1 MEQTQKRNTVKE
13 GSRHTWLYTAAALVL
28 LLLFGLFINRHL
40 DIRALYGDDL
50 YLWSF
55 YGCEDFWS
63 FTFPKVTKG
72 NFRPFYWALS
82 YLEFRL
88 IGPHVHWY
96 ARFNVLLNV
105 AISWVIYFF
114 SRRLSRLT
122 RVPHGWL
129 LGQAVG
135 LLTGMLYLQSH
146 FAAYQIAQVLGLLES
161 LALLLALLTLWGLFD
176 YMEGRGTC
184 AYLRACLCFFLVIF
198 THERFIALAPLFYL
212 ALLTQYCTERRLCRR
227 FAPSRTSHRPASS
240 GTTDRGTPGSDMT
253 SCRKRG
259 GESCAASD
267 DMLAMNRLGRLFE
280 LLLPLLILAA
290 FFGVRMVVA
299 GDAIPVGTAGTK
311 VQDTFSLAQALGFA
325 FTQVAYI
332 FGVNAGHAIF
342 CGVSF
347 ADSARWV
354 QALIGLSWISL
365 LLMLVL
371 YIRSVCKRGRMNAR
385 LNGENAASERRDC
398 RHLSITARL
407 IGENLLFIC
416 FIALCIGSS
425 SITIRLETRWVYVSY
440 TAALLYLSY
449 MLGEIAKSGRME
461 HGQRSSAAHTRSSV
475 DQRAETWSSIRSQR
489 TAAAAV
495 SASGERGKRSGVKTP
510 RTATVLAFTLLFMA
524 YGAVMT
530 PVEHYDRQHYP
541 NIFFFFDQDRVNSLA
556 DCTIGAVGAEDFL
569 GKKQVYIY
577 YNYYEMSDFYAE
589 YFFKPFDPE
598 KTGQGTEIHFID
610 RPDELPADATV
621 ENSIVL
627 MEHGNRGYIDVTAQ
641 TFGLAAWEELPQA

>member
-1 MEQTQKRNTVKE
+1 MTGV
-13 GSRHTWLYTAAALVL
+13 ALVL

-40 DIRALYGDDL
+40 SIRALYGDDL

-105 AISWVIYFF
+105 AIAWVIYFF

-122 RVPHGWL
+122 RTPQGMRI
-129 LGQAVG
+129 GQVVG

-176 YMEGRGTC
+176 YMEGRGTR

-212 ALLTQYCTERRLCRR
+212 AVLTQYCTERRLCRR
-227 FAPSRTSHRPASS
+227 FAPSR
-240 GTTDRGTPGSDMT
+240 M
-253 SCRKRG
+253 
-259 GESCAASD
+259 SCAASD
-267 DMLAMNRLGRLFE
+267 EIPAMNRLGRIFE
-280 LLLPLLILAA
+280 LLLPLLILAV
-290 FFGVRMVVA
+290 FFGTRMVVA
-299 GDAIPVGTAGTK
+299 GEAIPVGTAGTK

-325 FTQVAYI
+325 FSQVAYI

-347 ADSARWV
+347 GDSAHWV
-354 QALIGLSWISL
+354 QGLIVLSWLCL
-365 LLMLVL
+365 LLMLLL
-371 YIRSVCKRGRMNAR
+371 YVRRAWRRGR
-385 LNGENAASERRDC
+385 
-398 RHLSITARL
+398 ITPRL

-449 MLGEIAKSGRME
+449 MLGEIAKSGAVKPEAGRAVRTRAATV
-461 HGQRSSAAHTRSSV
+461 QRASAAS
-475 DQRAETWSSIRSQR
+475 
-489 TAAAAV
+489 V
-495 SASGERGKRSGVKTP
+495 SASGERAACRGM
-510 RTATVLAFTLLFMA
+510 AMVLAFSLLFMA

-556 DCTIGAVGAEDFL
+556 DCTIDAVGAGEFL

-589 YFFKPFDPE
+589 YFYKPFDPE
-598 KTGQGTEIHFID
+598 KTGQGTEIHFIN
-610 RPDELPADATV
+610 RPDELPTDATV

-641 TFGLAAWEELPQA
+641 TFGLAAWEALPQA

>member
-1 MEQTQKRNTVKE
+1 MTGV
-13 GSRHTWLYTAAALVL
+13 ALVL

-40 DIRALYGDDL
+40 SIRALYGDDL

-105 AISWVIYFF
+105 AIAWVIYFF

-122 RVPHGWL
+122 RTPQGMRI
-129 LGQAVG
+129 GQAVG

-176 YMEGRGTC
+176 YMEGRGTR

-198 THERFIALAPLFYL
+198 THERYIALAPLFYL
-212 ALLTQYCTERRLCRR
+212 AVLTQYLTERRLCRR
-227 FAPSRTSHRPASS
+227 FAPSRSS
-240 GTTDRGTPGSDMT
+240 CS
-253 SCRKRG
+253 
-259 GESCAASD
+259 ASD
-267 DMLAMNRLGRLFE
+267 EIPAMNRLGRTVE
-280 LLLPLLILAA
+280 LLLPLLILAV
-290 FFGVRMVVA
+290 FFGTRMVVA
-299 GDAIPVGTAGTK
+299 GEAIPVGTAGTK
-311 VQDTFSLAQALGFA
+311 VQDTFSLAEALGFA
-325 FTQVAYI
+325 FSQVAYI
-332 FGVNAGHAIF
+332 FGINAGHAIF

-354 QALIGLSWISL
+354 QGLIVLSWLCL

-371 YIRSVCKRGRMNAR
+371 YVRMAWKRGR
-385 LNGENAASERRDC
+385 
-398 RHLSITARL
+398 ITPRL

-449 MLGEIAKSGRME
+449 MLGEIAKSGAVKAKAGRAVRTRAATV
-461 HGQRSSAAHTRSSV
+461 QRASAAS
-475 DQRAETWSSIRSQR
+475 
-489 TAAAAV
+489 V
-495 SASGERGKRSGVKTP
+495 SASGERAACRGM
-510 RTATVLAFTLLFMA
+510 AMVLAFSLLFMA

-556 DCTIGAVGAEDFL
+556 DCTIDAVGAGEFL

-589 YFFKPFDPE
+589 YFYKPFDPE
-598 KTGQGTEIHFID
+598 KTGQGTEIHFIN

-621 ENSIVL
+621 ENSVVL
-627 MEHGNRGYIDVTAQ
+627 MEHGNRSYIDVTAQ
-641 TFGLAAWEELPQA
+641 TFGLAAWEALPQA

>member
-1 MEQTQKRNTVKE
+1 MT
-13 GSRHTWLYTAAALVL
+13 GAALVL

-40 DIRALYGDDL
+40 SIRALYGDDL

-72 NFRPFYWALS
+72 NFRPFYWAMS
-82 YLEFRL
+82 SLEFLL

-105 AISWVIYFF
+105 AISWVIYFC

-122 RVPHGWL
+122 RVPHGML

-176 YMEGRGTC
+176 YMEGRGTR

-198 THERFIALAPLFYL
+198 THERYIALAPLFYL
-212 ALLTQYCTERRLCRR
+212 AVITQYLTERRLCRR
-227 FAPSRTSHRPASS
+227 FA
-240 GTTDRGTPGSDMT
+240 
-253 SCRKRG
+253 
-259 GESCAASD
+259 
-267 DMLAMNRLGRLFE
+267 RLRIVE
-280 LLLPLLILAA
+280 LLLPLLILAV
-290 FFGVRMVVA
+290 FFGTRMVVA
-299 GDAIPVGTAGTK
+299 GEAIPVGTAGTK
-311 VQDTFSLAQALGFA
+311 VQDTFSLTQALGFA
-325 FTQVAYI
+325 FMQVAYI

-347 ADSARWV
+347 ADAARWV
-354 QALIGLSWISL
+354 QILIFLSWLCL

-371 YIRSVCKRGRMNAR
+371 YVRMAWKR
-385 LNGENAASERRDC
+385 ER
-398 RHLSITARL
+398 ITPRL
-407 IGENLLFIC
+407 IGENLLFIG

-449 MLGEIAKSGRME
+449 MLGEIAKSGRMASE
-461 HGQRSSAAHTRSSV
+461 AGRAVRTRAVAVQKTSMAS
-475 DQRAETWSSIRSQR
+475 
-489 TAAAAV
+489 V
-495 SASGERGKRSGVKTP
+495 SASGDHGERFGMKKC
-510 RTATVLAFTLLFMA
+510 RTAMVLTFSLLFMA

-556 DCTIGAVGAEDFL
+556 DCTIDAIGAENFL

-589 YFFKPFDPE
+589 YFYKPFDPE
-598 KTGQGTEIHFID
+598 KTGQGTEIHFINS
-610 RPDELPADATV
+610 PDELPADATV

-627 MEHGNRGYIDVTAQ
+627 MEHGNRGYIDVSAQ

>member
-1 MEQTQKRNTVKE
+1 MTGV
-13 GSRHTWLYTAAALVL
+13 ALVL

-40 DIRALYGDDL
+40 SIRALYGDDL

-105 AISWVIYFF
+105 AIAWVIYFF

-122 RVPHGWL
+122 RMPQGMRI
-129 LGQAVG
+129 GQAVG

-176 YMEGRGTC
+176 YMEGRGTR

-198 THERFIALAPLFYL
+198 THERYIALAPLFYL
-212 ALLTQYCTERRLCRR
+212 AVLTQYCTERRLCRR
-227 FAPSRTSHRPASS
+227 FAPSRTS
-240 GTTDRGTPGSDMT
+240 
-253 SCRKRG
+253 
-259 GESCAASD
+259 CAASD
-267 DMLAMNRLGRLFE
+267 EIPAMNRLGRIFE
-280 LLLPLLILAA
+280 LLLPLLILAV
-290 FFGVRMVVA
+290 FFGTRMVVA
-299 GDAIPVGTAGTK
+299 GEAIPVGTAGTK

-325 FTQVAYI
+325 FSQVAYI
-332 FGVNAGHAIF
+332 FGINAGHAIF

-347 ADSARWV
+347 TDSARWV
-354 QALIGLSWISL
+354 QGLIVLSWLCL

-371 YIRSVCKRGRMNAR
+371 YVRMAWKRGR
-385 LNGENAASERRDC
+385 
-398 RHLSITARL
+398 ITPRL

-449 MLGEIAKSGRME
+449 MLGEIAKSGAVKAKAGRAVRTRAATV
-461 HGQRSSAAHTRSSV
+461 QRVSTA
-475 DQRAETWSSIRSQR
+475 SI
-489 TAAAAV
+489 
-495 SASGERGKRSGVKTP
+495 SASGERAACHGM
-510 RTATVLAFTLLFMA
+510 AMVLAFSLLFMA

-541 NIFFFFDQDRVNSLA
+541 NMFFFFDQDRVNSLA
-556 DCTIGAVGAEDFL
+556 DCTIDAVGAGEFL

-589 YFFKPFDPE
+589 YFYKPFDPE
-598 KTGQGTEIHFID
+598 KTGQGTEIHFIN

-641 TFGLAAWEELPQA
+641 TFGLAAWEALPQA

>member
-72 NFRPFYWALS
+72 NFRPFYWAMS

-122 RVPHGWL
+122 RVPQGMR
-129 LGQAVG
+129 LGQVVG

-267 DMLAMNRLGRLFE
+267 DMLSGNRLGRLLE
-280 LLLPLLILAA
+280 LFLPLLILAV
-290 FFGVRMVVA
+290 FFGSRMMVA

-371 YIRSVCKRGRMNAR
+371 YIRSVWKRGRMNAR

-449 MLGEIAKSGRME
+449 MLGEIAKKS
-461 HGQRSSAAHTRSSV
+461 
-475 DQRAETWSSIRSQR
+475 R
-489 TAAAAV
+489 TAA
-495 SASGERGKRSGVKTP
+495 
-510 RTATVLAFTLLFMA
+510 VLAFTLLFMA

>member
-1 MEQTQKRNTVKE
+1 MTGV
-13 GSRHTWLYTAAALVL
+13 ALVL

-40 DIRALYGDDL
+40 SIRALYGDDL

-105 AISWVIYFF
+105 AIAWVIYFF

-122 RVPHGWL
+122 RMPQGMRI
-129 LGQAVG
+129 GQAVG

-176 YMEGRGTC
+176 YMEGRGTR

-212 ALLTQYCTERRLCRR
+212 AVITQYLTERRLCRR
-227 FAPSRTSHRPASS
+227 FARLRTV
-240 GTTDRGTPGSDMT
+240 
-253 SCRKRG
+253 
-259 GESCAASD
+259 
-267 DMLAMNRLGRLFE
+267 E
-280 LLLPLLILAA
+280 LLLPLLILAV

-299 GDAIPVGTAGTK
+299 GEAIPVGTAGTK

-325 FTQVAYI
+325 FSQVAYI

-354 QALIGLSWISL
+354 QVLIVLSWLCL
-365 LLMLVL
+365 LLMLLL
-371 YIRSVCKRGRMNAR
+371 YVRRAWKRGR
-385 LNGENAASERRDC
+385 
-398 RHLSITARL
+398 ITPRL

-449 MLGEIAKSGRME
+449 MLGEIAKSGVVKPEAGRAVRTRAATV
-461 HGQRSSAAHTRSSV
+461 QRASAAS
-475 DQRAETWSSIRSQR
+475 
-489 TAAAAV
+489 V
-495 SASGERGKRSGVKTP
+495 SASGERAACRGVERP
-510 RTATVLAFTLLFMA
+510 RTAMVLAFSLLFMA

-556 DCTIGAVGAEDFL
+556 DCTIDAVGAGEFL

-589 YFFKPFDPE
+589 YFYKPFDPE
-598 KTGQGTEIHFID
+598 KTGQGTEIHFIN

-641 TFGLAAWEELPQA
+641 TFGLAAWEALPQA

>member
-1 MEQTQKRNTVKE
+1 MEQTQMRTTVKE
-13 GSRHTWLYTAAALVL
+13 GSRHAGLYTAAALVL

-40 DIRALYGDDL
+40 SIRALYGDDL

-72 NFRPFYWALS
+72 NFRPFYWAMS
-82 YLEFRL
+82 YLEFWL
-88 IGPHVHWY
+88 IGPRVHWY

-114 SRRLSRLT
+114 SRRLSRFT
-122 RVPHGWL
+122 RVPHGML

-176 YMEGRGTC
+176 YMEGRGTR

-198 THERFIALAPLFYL
+198 THERFIALTPLFYL
-212 ALLTQYCTERRLCRR
+212 AVLTQYQTERRLCRR
-227 FAPSRTSHRPASS
+227 FAPSRMSEVPRTSQPPASAS
-240 GTTDRGTPGSDMT
+240 TTECDTPGSDML
-253 SCRKRG
+253 SG
-259 GESCAASD
+259 
-267 DMLAMNRLGRLFE
+267 NRLGRLLE
-280 LLLPLLILAA
+280 LLLPLLILAV
-290 FFGVRMVVA
+290 FFGSRMVVA
-299 GDAIPVGTAGTK
+299 GEAIPVGTAGTK

-354 QALIGLSWISL
+354 QALIGLSWLSL

-371 YIRSVCKRGRMNAR
+371 YVRSVWKRGR
-385 LNGENAASERRDC
+385 
-398 RHLSITARL
+398 ITPRL

-449 MLGEIAKSGRME
+449 MLGEIAKSGRVKPE
-461 HGQRSSAAHTRSSV
+461 AGRTVRTRAAV
-475 DQRAETWSSIRSQR
+475 PQR
-489 TAAAAV
+489 TSMDSV
-495 SASGERGKRSGVKTP
+495 SASGEHGERFGMKKC
-510 RTATVLAFTLLFMA
+510 RTAMVLTFSLLFMA

-530 PVEHYDRQHYP
+530 PVEHYDRQHYT

-556 DCTIGAVGAEDFL
+556 DCTIDAVGAENFL

-589 YFFKPFDPE
+589 YFYKPFDPE
-598 KTGQGTEIHFID
+598 KTGQGTEIHFINS
-610 RPDELPADATV
+610 PDELPADATV

-641 TFGLAAWEELPQA
+641 TFGLAAWEELSE

>member
-1 MEQTQKRNTVKE
+1 MTGV
-13 GSRHTWLYTAAALVL
+13 ALIL

-40 DIRALYGDDL
+40 SIRALYGDDL

-105 AISWVIYFF
+105 AIAWVIYFF

-122 RVPHGWL
+122 RTPQGMRI
-129 LGQAVG
+129 GQAVG

-176 YMEGRGTC
+176 YMEGRGTR

-198 THERFIALAPLFYL
+198 THERYIALAPLFYL
-212 ALLTQYCTERRLCRR
+212 AVLTQYLTERRLCRR
-227 FAPSRTSHRPASS
+227 FAPSRS
-240 GTTDRGTPGSDMT
+240 
-253 SCRKRG
+253 
-259 GESCAASD
+259 SCAASD
-267 DMLAMNRLGRLFE
+267 EIPAMNRLGRTVE
-280 LLLPLLILAA
+280 LLLPLLILAV
-290 FFGVRMVVA
+290 FFGTRMVVA
-299 GDAIPVGTAGTK
+299 GEAIPVGTAGTK

-325 FTQVAYI
+325 FSQVAYI
-332 FGVNAGHAIF
+332 FGINAGHAIF

-354 QALIGLSWISL
+354 QGLIVLSWLCL

-371 YIRSVCKRGRMNAR
+371 YVRMAWKRGR
-385 LNGENAASERRDC
+385 
-398 RHLSITARL
+398 ITPRL

-449 MLGEIAKSGRME
+449 MLGEIAKSGAVKAKAGRAV
-461 HGQRSSAAHTRSSV
+461 RTRAATV
-475 DQRAETWSSIRSQR
+475 QRASTASI
-489 TAAAAV
+489 
-495 SASGERGKRSGVKTP
+495 SASGERAACHGM
-510 RTATVLAFTLLFMA
+510 AMVLAFSLLFMA

-556 DCTIGAVGAEDFL
+556 DCTIDAVGAGEFL

-589 YFFKPFDPE
+589 YFYKPFDPE
-598 KTGQGTEIHFID
+598 KTGQGTEIHFIN

-621 ENSIVL
+621 ENSVVL

-641 TFGLAAWEELPQA
+641 TFGLAAWEALPQT

>member
-1 MEQTQKRNTVKE
+1 MTGV
-13 GSRHTWLYTAAALVL
+13 ALVL

-40 DIRALYGDDL
+40 SIRALYGDDL

-105 AISWVIYFF
+105 TIAWVIYFF

-122 RVPHGWL
+122 RTPQGMRI
-129 LGQAVG
+129 GQVVG

-176 YMEGRGTC
+176 YMEGCGTR

-198 THERFIALAPLFYL
+198 THERYIALAPLFYL
-212 ALLTQYCTERRLCRR
+212 AVLTQYCTERRLCRR
-227 FAPSRTSHRPASS
+227 FAPSRS
-240 GTTDRGTPGSDMT
+240 
-253 SCRKRG
+253 
-259 GESCAASD
+259 SCAASD
-267 DMLAMNRLGRLFE
+267 EIPAMNRLGRIFE
-280 LLLPLLILAA
+280 LLLPLLILAV
-290 FFGVRMVVA
+290 FFGTRMVVA
-299 GDAIPVGTAGTK
+299 GEAIPVGTAGTK

-325 FTQVAYI
+325 FSQVAYI
-332 FGVNAGHAIF
+332 FGINAGHAIF

-354 QALIGLSWISL
+354 QALIVLSWLCL

-371 YIRSVCKRGRMNAR
+371 YVRGAWKRGR
-385 LNGENAASERRDC
+385 
-398 RHLSITARL
+398 ITPRL

-449 MLGEIAKSGRME
+449 MLGEIAKSEAVKSKAGRAV
-461 HGQRSSAAHTRSSV
+461 RTRAATV
-475 DQRAETWSSIRSQR
+475 QRASTASI
-489 TAAAAV
+489 
-495 SASGERGKRSGVKTP
+495 SASGERAACHGM
-510 RTATVLAFTLLFMA
+510 AMVLAFSLLFMA
-524 YGAVMT
+524 YGGVMT

-556 DCTIGAVGAEDFL
+556 DCTIDAVGAGEFL

-589 YFFKPFDPE
+589 YFYKPFDPE
-598 KTGQGTEIHFID
+598 KTGQGTEIHFIN

-641 TFGLAAWEELPQA
+641 TFGLAAWEALPQA

>member
-1 MEQTQKRNTVKE
+1 MTGV
-13 GSRHTWLYTAAALVL
+13 ALIL

-40 DIRALYGDDL
+40 SIRALYGDDL

-105 AISWVIYFF
+105 AIAWVIYFF

-122 RVPHGWL
+122 RTPQGMRI
-129 LGQAVG
+129 GQAVG

-176 YMEGRGTC
+176 YMEGRGTR

-198 THERFIALAPLFYL
+198 THERYIALAPLFYL
-212 ALLTQYCTERRLCRR
+212 AVLTQYLTERRLCRR
-227 FAPSRTSHRPASS
+227 FAPSRS
-240 GTTDRGTPGSDMT
+240 
-253 SCRKRG
+253 
-259 GESCAASD
+259 SCAASD
-267 DMLAMNRLGRLFE
+267 EIPAMNRLGRTVE
-280 LLLPLLILAA
+280 LLLPLLILAV
-290 FFGVRMVVA
+290 FFGTRMVVA
-299 GDAIPVGTAGTK
+299 GEAIPVGTAGTK

-325 FTQVAYI
+325 FSQVAYI
-332 FGVNAGHAIF
+332 FGINAGHAIF

-354 QALIGLSWISL
+354 QGLIVLSWLCL

-371 YIRSVCKRGRMNAR
+371 YVRGAWKRGR
-385 LNGENAASERRDC
+385 
-398 RHLSITARL
+398 ITPRL

-449 MLGEIAKSGRME
+449 MLGEIAKSGAVKAKAGRAV
-461 HGQRSSAAHTRSSV
+461 RTRAATV
-475 DQRAETWSSIRSQR
+475 QRASTASI
-489 TAAAAV
+489 
-495 SASGERGKRSGVKTP
+495 SASGERAACHGM
-510 RTATVLAFTLLFMA
+510 AMVLAFSLLFMA

-530 PVEHYDRQHYP
+530 PVAHYDRQHYP

-556 DCTIGAVGAEDFL
+556 DCTIDAVGAGEFL

-589 YFFKPFDPE
+589 YFYKPFDPE
-598 KTGQGTEIHFID
+598 KTGQGTEIHFIN

-621 ENSIVL
+621 ENSVVL
-627 MEHGNRGYIDVTAQ
+627 MEHGNRSYIDVTAQ
-641 TFGLAAWEELPQA
+641 TFGLAAWEALPQA

>member
-1 MEQTQKRNTVKE
+1 MTGV
-13 GSRHTWLYTAAALVL
+13 ALVL

-40 DIRALYGDDL
+40 SIRALYGDDL

-105 AISWVIYFF
+105 AIAWVIYFF

-122 RVPHGWL
+122 RTPQGMRI
-129 LGQAVG
+129 GQVVG

-176 YMEGRGTC
+176 YMEGRGTR

-198 THERFIALAPLFYL
+198 THERYIALAPLFYL
-212 ALLTQYCTERRLCRR
+212 AVLTQYCTERRLCRR
-227 FAPSRTSHRPASS
+227 FARLRTV
-240 GTTDRGTPGSDMT
+240 
-253 SCRKRG
+253 
-259 GESCAASD
+259 
-267 DMLAMNRLGRLFE
+267 E
-280 LLLPLLILAA
+280 LLLPLLILAV
-290 FFGVRMVVA
+290 FFGTRMVVA
-299 GDAIPVGTAGTK
+299 GEAIPVGTAGTK

-325 FTQVAYI
+325 FMQVAYI

-347 ADSARWV
+347 GDSAHWV
-354 QALIGLSWISL
+354 QGLIVLSWLCL
-365 LLMLVL
+365 LLMLLL
-371 YIRSVCKRGRMNAR
+371 YVRRAWRRGR
-385 LNGENAASERRDC
+385 
-398 RHLSITARL
+398 ITPRL

-449 MLGEIAKSGRME
+449 MLGEIAKSGAVKPEAGRAVRTRAATV
-461 HGQRSSAAHTRSSV
+461 QRVSAAS
-475 DQRAETWSSIRSQR
+475 
-489 TAAAAV
+489 V
-495 SASGERGKRSGVKTP
+495 SASGERAACRGM
-510 RTATVLAFTLLFMA
+510 AMVLAFSLLFMA

-556 DCTIGAVGAEDFL
+556 DCTIDAVGAGEFL

-589 YFFKPFDPE
+589 YFYKPFDPE
-598 KTGQGTEIHFID
+598 KTGQGTEIHFIN
-610 RPDELPADATV
+610 RPDELPTDATV

-641 TFGLAAWEELPQA
+641 TFGLAAWEALPQA

>member
-1 MEQTQKRNTVKE
+1 MTGV
-13 GSRHTWLYTAAALVL
+13 ALVL

-40 DIRALYGDDL
+40 SIRALYGDDL

-105 AISWVIYFF
+105 AIAWVIYFF

-122 RVPHGWL
+122 RTPQGMRI
-129 LGQAVG
+129 GQVVG

-176 YMEGRGTC
+176 YMEGRGTR

-198 THERFIALAPLFYL
+198 THERYIALAPLFYL
-212 ALLTQYCTERRLCRR
+212 AVFTQYQTERRLCRR
-227 FAPSRTSHRPASS
+227 FARLRTV
-240 GTTDRGTPGSDMT
+240 
-253 SCRKRG
+253 
-259 GESCAASD
+259 
-267 DMLAMNRLGRLFE
+267 E
-280 LLLPLLILAA
+280 LLLPLLILAV
-290 FFGVRMVVA
+290 FFGTRVVVA
-299 GDAIPVGTAGTK
+299 GEAIPVGTAGTK

-325 FTQVAYI
+325 FMQVAYI

-347 ADSARWV
+347 GDSAHWV
-354 QALIGLSWISL
+354 QGLIVLSWLCL
-365 LLMLVL
+365 LLMLLL
-371 YIRSVCKRGRMNAR
+371 YVRRAWRRGR
-385 LNGENAASERRDC
+385 
-398 RHLSITARL
+398 ITPRL

-449 MLGEIAKSGRME
+449 MLGEIAKSGAVKPEAGRAV
-461 HGQRSSAAHTRSSV
+461 HTRAATVQRASAAS
-475 DQRAETWSSIRSQR
+475 
-489 TAAAAV
+489 V
-495 SASGERGKRSGVKTP
+495 SASGERAACRGVERP
-510 RTATVLAFTLLFMA
+510 RTAMVLAFSLLFMA

-556 DCTIGAVGAEDFL
+556 DCTIDAVGAGEFL

-589 YFFKPFDPE
+589 YFYKPFDPE
-598 KTGQGTEIHFID
+598 KTGQGTEIHFIN
-610 RPDELPADATV
+610 RPDELPPDATV

-641 TFGLAAWEELPQA
+641 TFGLAAWEALPQT

>member
-1 MEQTQKRNTVKE
+1 MTGV
-13 GSRHTWLYTAAALVL
+13 ALVL

-40 DIRALYGDDL
+40 SIRALYGDDL

-105 AISWVIYFF
+105 AIAWVIYFF

-122 RVPHGWL
+122 RTPQGMRI
-129 LGQAVG
+129 GQAVG

-176 YMEGRGTC
+176 YMEGRGTR

-198 THERFIALAPLFYL
+198 THERYIALAPLFYL
-212 ALLTQYCTERRLCRR
+212 AVLTQYLTERRLCRR
-227 FAPSRTSHRPASS
+227 FAPSRS
-240 GTTDRGTPGSDMT
+240 
-253 SCRKRG
+253 
-259 GESCAASD
+259 SCAASD
-267 DMLAMNRLGRLFE
+267 EIPAMNRLGRTVE
-280 LLLPLLILAA
+280 LLLPLLILAV
-290 FFGVRMVVA
+290 FFGTRVVVA
-299 GDAIPVGTAGTK
+299 GEAIPVGTAGTK

-325 FTQVAYI
+325 FSQVAYI
-332 FGVNAGHAIF
+332 FGINAGHAIF

-354 QALIGLSWISL
+354 QALIVLSWLCL

-371 YIRSVCKRGRMNAR
+371 YVRMAWKRGR
-385 LNGENAASERRDC
+385 
-398 RHLSITARL
+398 ITPRL

-449 MLGEIAKSGRME
+449 MLGEIAKSGAVKAKAGRAV
-461 HGQRSSAAHTRSSV
+461 RTRAATV
-475 DQRAETWSSIRSQR
+475 QRASTASI
-489 TAAAAV
+489 
-495 SASGERGKRSGVKTP
+495 SASGERAACHGM
-510 RTATVLAFTLLFMA
+510 AMVLAFSLLFMA

-556 DCTIGAVGAEDFL
+556 DCTIDAVGAGEFL

-589 YFFKPFDPE
+589 YFYKPFDPE
-598 KTGQGTEIHFID
+598 KTGQGTEIHFIN

-621 ENSIVL
+621 ENSVVL
-627 MEHGNRGYIDVTAQ
+627 MEHGNRSYIDVTAQ
-641 TFGLAAWEELPQA
+641 TFGLAAWEALPQT

>member
-1 MEQTQKRNTVKE
+1 MEQTQKRNTAKE
-13 GSRHTWLYTAAALVL
+13 GSRYAWLYTAAALVL

-40 DIRALYGDDL
+40 SIRALYGDDL

-72 NFRPFYWALS
+72 NFRPFYWAVS
-82 YLEFRL
+82 YLEFYL

-96 ARFNVLLNV
+96 ACFNVLLNV
-105 AISWVIYFF
+105 AIAWVIYFF

-122 RVPHGWL
+122 RMPQGMRI
-129 LGQAVG
+129 GQAVG

-176 YMEGRGTC
+176 YMEGRGTR

-198 THERFIALAPLFYL
+198 THERYIALAPLFYL
-212 ALLTQYCTERRLCRR
+212 AVLTHYLTERRRCRR
-227 FAPSRTSHRPASS
+227 FASSQTSDVLQTSYHPASASGRTSR
-240 GTTDRGTPGSDMT
+240 
-253 SCRKRG
+253 RKRG
-259 GESCAASD
+259 VEPCAASD
-267 DMLAMNRLGRLFE
+267 AMPPMHRRGRIVE
-280 LLLPLLILAA
+280 LLLPLLILAV
-290 FFGVRMVVA
+290 FFGARMVVA
-299 GDAIPVGTAGTK
+299 GEAIPVGTAGTK
-311 VQDTFSLAQALGFA
+311 VQDTFSLTQALGFA
-325 FTQVAYI
+325 FSQVAYI
-332 FGVNAGHAIF
+332 FGVNAGHAIY

-354 QALIGLSWISL
+354 HVLIFLSWLCL

-371 YIRSVCKRGRMNAR
+371 YGRMAWKRG
-385 LNGENAASERRDC
+385 G
-398 RHLSITARL
+398 ITPRL

-449 MLGEIAKSGRME
+449 MLGEIAKSGSIKSEAGR
-461 HGQRSSAAHTRSSV
+461 AAR
-475 DQRAETWSSIRSQR
+475 
-489 TAAAAV
+489 
-495 SASGERGKRSGVKTP
+495 RGVQTP
-510 RTATVLAFTLLFMA
+510 RTAMVLAFSLLFMA
-524 YGAVMT
+524 YGAVMA
-530 PVEHYDRQHYP
+530 PVERYDRQHYP

-556 DCTIGAVGAEDFL
+556 DCTIDAVGAGEFL

-589 YFFKPFDPE
+589 YFYKPFDPE
-598 KTGQGTEIHFID
+598 KTGQGTEIHFIN
-610 RPDELPADATV
+610 RPDELPADATA

>member
-1 MEQTQKRNTVKE
+1 MTGV
-13 GSRHTWLYTAAALVL
+13 ALVL

-40 DIRALYGDDL
+40 SIRALYGDDL

-105 AISWVIYFF
+105 AIAWVIYFF

-122 RVPHGWL
+122 RTPQDMRI
-129 LGQAVG
+129 GQAVG

-176 YMEGRGTC
+176 YMEGRGTR

-198 THERFIALAPLFYL
+198 THERYIALAPLFYL
-212 ALLTQYCTERRLCRR
+212 AVLTQYLTERRLCRR
-227 FAPSRTSHRPASS
+227 FAPSRTS
-240 GTTDRGTPGSDMT
+240 
-253 SCRKRG
+253 
-259 GESCAASD
+259 CAASD
-267 DMLAMNRLGRLFE
+267 EIPAMNRLGRTVE
-280 LLLPLLILAA
+280 LLLPLLILAV
-290 FFGVRMVVA
+290 FFGTRVVVA
-299 GDAIPVGTAGTK
+299 GEAIPVGTAGTK
-311 VQDTFSLAQALGFA
+311 VQDTFSLAEALGFA
-325 FTQVAYI
+325 FSQVAYI
-332 FGVNAGHAIF
+332 FGINAGHAIF

-354 QALIGLSWISL
+354 QALIVLSWLCL

-371 YIRSVCKRGRMNAR
+371 YVRMAWKRGR
-385 LNGENAASERRDC
+385 
-398 RHLSITARL
+398 ITPRL

-449 MLGEIAKSGRME
+449 MLGEIAKSGAVKAKAGRAVRTRAATV
-461 HGQRSSAAHTRSSV
+461 QRASAAS
-475 DQRAETWSSIRSQR
+475 
-489 TAAAAV
+489 V
-495 SASGERGKRSGVKTP
+495 SASGERAACRGM
-510 RTATVLAFTLLFMA
+510 AMVLAFSLLFMA

-556 DCTIGAVGAEDFL
+556 DCTIDAVDAGEFL

-589 YFFKPFDPE
+589 YFYKPFDPE
-598 KTGQGTEIHFID
+598 KTGQGTEIHFIN

-621 ENSIVL
+621 ENSVVL
-627 MEHGNRGYIDVTAQ
+627 MEHGNRSYIDVTAQ
-641 TFGLAAWEELPQA
+641 TFGLAAWEALPQA

>member
-1 MEQTQKRNTVKE
+1 MTGV
-13 GSRHTWLYTAAALVL
+13 ALVL

-40 DIRALYGDDL
+40 SIRALYGDDL

-105 AISWVIYFF
+105 AIAWVIYFF

-122 RVPHGWL
+122 RTPQGMRI
-129 LGQAVG
+129 GQAVG

-176 YMEGRGTC
+176 YMEGRGTR

-198 THERFIALAPLFYL
+198 THERYIALAPLFYL
-212 ALLTQYCTERRLCRR
+212 AVLTQYLTERRLCRR
-227 FAPSRTSHRPASS
+227 FAPSRS
-240 GTTDRGTPGSDMT
+240 
-253 SCRKRG
+253 
-259 GESCAASD
+259 SCAASD
-267 DMLAMNRLGRLFE
+267 EIPAMNRLGRTVE
-280 LLLPLLILAA
+280 LLLPLLILAV
-290 FFGVRMVVA
+290 FFGTRMVVA
-299 GDAIPVGTAGTK
+299 GEAIPVGTAGTK
-311 VQDTFSLAQALGFA
+311 VQDTFSLAEALGFA
-325 FTQVAYI
+325 FSQVAYI
-332 FGVNAGHAIF
+332 FGINAGHAIF

-354 QALIGLSWISL
+354 QGLIVLSWLYL

-371 YIRSVCKRGRMNAR
+371 YVRMAWKRGR
-385 LNGENAASERRDC
+385 
-398 RHLSITARL
+398 ITPRL

-449 MLGEIAKSGRME
+449 MLGEIAKSGAVKAKAGRAVRTRAATV
-461 HGQRSSAAHTRSSV
+461 QRASAAS
-475 DQRAETWSSIRSQR
+475 
-489 TAAAAV
+489 V
-495 SASGERGKRSGVKTP
+495 SASGERAACRGM
-510 RTATVLAFTLLFMA
+510 AMVLAFSLLFMA

-556 DCTIGAVGAEDFL
+556 DCTIDAVGAGEFL

-589 YFFKPFDPE
+589 YFYKPFDPE
-598 KTGQGTEIHFID
+598 KTGQGTEIHFIN

-621 ENSIVL
+621 ENSVVL
-627 MEHGNRGYIDVTAQ
+627 MEHGNRSYIDVTAQ
-641 TFGLAAWEELPQA
+641 TFGLAAWEALPQT

>member
-1 MEQTQKRNTVKE
+1 MTGV
-13 GSRHTWLYTAAALVL
+13 ALVL

-40 DIRALYGDDL
+40 SIRALYGDDL

-105 AISWVIYFF
+105 AIAWVIYFF

-122 RVPHGWL
+122 RTPQGMRI
-129 LGQAVG
+129 GQAVG

-176 YMEGRGTC
+176 YMEGRGTR

-198 THERFIALAPLFYL
+198 THERYIALAPLFYL
-212 ALLTQYCTERRLCRR
+212 AVLTQYLTERRLCRR
-227 FAPSRTSHRPASS
+227 FAPSRS
-240 GTTDRGTPGSDMT
+240 
-253 SCRKRG
+253 
-259 GESCAASD
+259 SCAASD
-267 DMLAMNRLGRLFE
+267 EIPAMNRLGRTVE
-280 LLLPLLILAA
+280 LLLPLLILAV
-290 FFGVRMVVA
+290 FFGTRMVVA
-299 GDAIPVGTAGTK
+299 GEAIPVGTAGTK
-311 VQDTFSLAQALGFA
+311 VQDTFSLAEALGFA
-325 FTQVAYI
+325 FSQVAYI
-332 FGVNAGHAIF
+332 FGINAGHAIF

-354 QALIGLSWISL
+354 QGLIVLSWLCL

-371 YIRSVCKRGRMNAR
+371 YVRMAWKRGR
-385 LNGENAASERRDC
+385 
-398 RHLSITARL
+398 ITPRL

-449 MLGEIAKSGRME
+449 MLGEIAKSGAVKAKAGRAVRTRAATV
-461 HGQRSSAAHTRSSV
+461 QRASAAS
-475 DQRAETWSSIRSQR
+475 
-489 TAAAAV
+489 V
-495 SASGERGKRSGVKTP
+495 SASGERAACRGI
-510 RTATVLAFTLLFMA
+510 AMVLAFSLLFMA

-556 DCTIGAVGAEDFL
+556 DCTIDAVGAGEFL

-589 YFFKPFDPE
+589 YFYKPFDPE
-598 KTGQGTEIHFID
+598 KTGQGTEIHFIN

-621 ENSIVL
+621 ENSVVL
-627 MEHGNRGYIDVTAQ
+627 MEHGNRSYIDVTAQ
-641 TFGLAAWEELPQA
+641 TFGLAAWEALPQT

>member
-1 MEQTQKRNTVKE
+1 MAHISKTQNSKHVLMTGV
-13 GSRHTWLYTAAALVL
+13 ALVL

-40 DIRALYGDDL
+40 SIRALYGDDL

-105 AISWVIYFF
+105 AIAWVIYFF

-122 RVPHGWL
+122 RTPQGMRI
-129 LGQAVG
+129 GQAVG

-176 YMEGRGTC
+176 YMEGRGTR

-198 THERFIALAPLFYL
+198 THERYIALAPLFYL
-212 ALLTQYCTERRLCRR
+212 AVLTQYLTERRLCRR
-227 FAPSRTSHRPASS
+227 FAPSRS
-240 GTTDRGTPGSDMT
+240 
-253 SCRKRG
+253 
-259 GESCAASD
+259 SCAASD
-267 DMLAMNRLGRLFE
+267 EIPAMNRLGRTVE
-280 LLLPLLILAA
+280 LLLPLLILAV
-290 FFGVRMVVA
+290 FFGTRMVVA
-299 GDAIPVGTAGTK
+299 GEAIPVGTAGTK
-311 VQDTFSLAQALGFA
+311 VQDTFSLAEALGFA
-325 FTQVAYI
+325 FSQVAYI
-332 FGVNAGHAIF
+332 FGINAGHAIF

-354 QALIGLSWISL
+354 QGLIVLSWLCL

-371 YIRSVCKRGRMNAR
+371 YVRMAWKRGR
-385 LNGENAASERRDC
+385 
-398 RHLSITARL
+398 ITPRL

-449 MLGEIAKSGRME
+449 MLGEIAKSGAVKAKAGRAVRTRAATV
-461 HGQRSSAAHTRSSV
+461 QRASAAS
-475 DQRAETWSSIRSQR
+475 
-489 TAAAAV
+489 V
-495 SASGERGKRSGVKTP
+495 SASGERAACRGM
-510 RTATVLAFTLLFMA
+510 AMVLAFSLLFMA

-556 DCTIGAVGAEDFL
+556 DCTIDAVGAGEFL

-589 YFFKPFDPE
+589 YFYKPFDPE
-598 KTGQGTEIHFID
+598 KTGQGTEIHFIN
-610 RPDELPADATV
+610 RPDELPTDATV

-641 TFGLAAWEELPQA
+641 TFGLAAWEALPQA

>member
-1 MEQTQKRNTVKE
+1 MTGV
-13 GSRHTWLYTAAALVL
+13 ALVL

-40 DIRALYGDDL
+40 SIRALYGDDL

-105 AISWVIYFF
+105 AIAWVIYFF

-122 RVPHGWL
+122 RTPQGMRI
-129 LGQAVG
+129 GQVVG

-176 YMEGRGTC
+176 YMEGRGTR

-212 ALLTQYCTERRLCRR
+212 AVFTQYQTERRLCRR
-227 FAPSRTSHRPASS
+227 FAQSR
-240 GTTDRGTPGSDMT
+240 M
-253 SCRKRG
+253 
-259 GESCAASD
+259 SCAASD
-267 DMLAMNRLGRLFE
+267 EIPAMNRLGRIFE
-280 LLLPLLILAA
+280 LLLPLLILAV
-290 FFGVRMVVA
+290 FFGTRVVVA
-299 GDAIPVGTAGTK
+299 GEAIPVGTAGTK

-325 FTQVAYI
+325 FSQVAYI

-347 ADSARWV
+347 GDSAHWV
-354 QALIGLSWISL
+354 QGLIVLSWLCL
-365 LLMLVL
+365 LLMLLL
-371 YIRSVCKRGRMNAR
+371 YVRRAWRRGR
-385 LNGENAASERRDC
+385 
-398 RHLSITARL
+398 ITPRL

-449 MLGEIAKSGRME
+449 MLGEIAKSGAVKPEAGRAVRTRAATV
-461 HGQRSSAAHTRSSV
+461 QRVSAAS
-475 DQRAETWSSIRSQR
+475 
-489 TAAAAV
+489 V
-495 SASGERGKRSGVKTP
+495 SASGERAACRGM
-510 RTATVLAFTLLFMA
+510 AMVLAFSLLFMA

-556 DCTIGAVGAEDFL
+556 DCTIDAVGAGEFL

-589 YFFKPFDPE
+589 YFYKPFDPE
-598 KTGQGTEIHFID
+598 KTGQGTEIHFIN

-641 TFGLAAWEELPQA
+641 TFGLAAWEALPQT

>member
-1 MEQTQKRNTVKE
+1 MTGV
-13 GSRHTWLYTAAALVL
+13 ALVL

-40 DIRALYGDDL
+40 SIRALYGDDL

-105 AISWVIYFF
+105 AIAWVIYFF

-122 RVPHGWL
+122 RMPQGMRI
-129 LGQAVG
+129 GQAVG

-176 YMEGRGTC
+176 YMEGRGTR

-212 ALLTQYCTERRLCRR
+212 AVITQYQTERRLCRR
-227 FAPSRTSHRPASS
+227 FARLRTV
-240 GTTDRGTPGSDMT
+240 
-253 SCRKRG
+253 
-259 GESCAASD
+259 
-267 DMLAMNRLGRLFE
+267 E
-280 LLLPLLILAA
+280 LLLPLLILAV
-290 FFGVRMVVA
+290 FFGTRVVVA
-299 GDAIPVGTAGTK
+299 GEAIPVGTAGTK

-325 FTQVAYI
+325 FSQVAYI

-347 ADSARWV
+347 TDSAHFV
-354 QALIGLSWISL
+354 KGLIVLSWICL
-365 LLMLVL
+365 LLMLLL
-371 YIRSVCKRGRMNAR
+371 YVRRAWRRGR
-385 LNGENAASERRDC
+385 
-398 RHLSITARL
+398 ITPRL

-449 MLGEIAKSGRME
+449 MLGEIAKSGVVKPE
-461 HGQRSSAAHTRSSV
+461 AG
-475 DQRAETWSSIRSQR
+475 RAVR
-489 TAAAAV
+489 T
-495 SASGERGKRSGVKTP
+495 
-510 RTATVLAFTLLFMA
+510 RTATVQRTSAASVSALGERAACRGVERPRTAMVLAFSLLFMA

-556 DCTIGAVGAEDFL
+556 DCTIDAVGAGEFL

-589 YFFKPFDPE
+589 YFYKPFDPE
-598 KTGQGTEIHFID
+598 KTGQGTEIHFIN

-621 ENSIVL
+621 ENSVVL

-641 TFGLAAWEELPQA
+641 TFGLAAWEALPQA

>member
-1 MEQTQKRNTVKE
+1 MTGV
-13 GSRHTWLYTAAALVL
+13 ALVL

-40 DIRALYGDDL
+40 SIRALYGDDL

-72 NFRPFYWALS
+72 NFRPFYWAMS
-82 YLEFRL
+82 YLEFLL

-105 AISWVIYFF
+105 AISWVIYFC

-122 RVPHGWL
+122 RVPHGML

-176 YMEGRGTC
+176 YMEGRGTR

-198 THERFIALAPLFYL
+198 THERYIALAPLFYL
-212 ALLTQYCTERRLCRR
+212 AVLTQYRTERRLCRR
-227 FAPSRTSHRPASS
+227 FAPFRTSKVPR
-240 GTTDRGTPGSDMT
+240 TV
-253 SCRKRG
+253 
-259 GESCAASD
+259 
-267 DMLAMNRLGRLFE
+267 E
-280 LLLPLLILAA
+280 LLLPLVILAV
-290 FFGVRMVVA
+290 FFGSRMVVA

-354 QALIGLSWISL
+354 QALIGLSWLSL

-371 YIRSVCKRGRMNAR
+371 YVRSVWKRGR
-385 LNGENAASERRDC
+385 
-398 RHLSITARL
+398 ITPRL
-407 IGENLLFIC
+407 IGENLLFIG

-440 TAALLYLSY
+440 TAALLYLSF
-449 MLGEIAKSGRME
+449 MLGEIAKPNRTDPVTGRAV
-461 HGQRSSAAHTRSSV
+461 RTRAV
-475 DQRAETWSSIRSQR
+475 AVQR
-489 TAAAAV
+489 TSMASV
-495 SASGERGKRSGVKTP
+495 SASGDHGERFGMKKC
-510 RTATVLAFTLLFMA
+510 RTAMVLTFSLLFMA

-530 PVEHYDRQHYP
+530 LVEHYDRQHYP

-556 DCTIGAVGAEDFL
+556 DCTIDAIGAENFL

-589 YFFKPFDPE
+589 YFYKPFDPE
-598 KTGQGTEIHFID
+598 KTGQGTEIHFINS
-610 RPDELPADATV
+610 PDELPADATV

-627 MEHGNRGYIDVTAQ
+627 MEHGNRGYIDVSAQ

>member
-1 MEQTQKRNTVKE
+1 MTGV
-13 GSRHTWLYTAAALVL
+13 ALVL

-40 DIRALYGDDL
+40 SIRALYGDDL

-105 AISWVIYFF
+105 AIAWVIYFF

-122 RVPHGWL
+122 RMPQGMRI
-129 LGQAVG
+129 GQAVG

-176 YMEGRGTC
+176 YMEGRGTR

-198 THERFIALAPLFYL
+198 THERYIALAPLFYL
-212 ALLTQYCTERRLCRR
+212 AVLTQYCTERRLCRR
-227 FAPSRTSHRPASS
+227 FAPSRTS
-240 GTTDRGTPGSDMT
+240 
-253 SCRKRG
+253 
-259 GESCAASD
+259 CAASD
-267 DMLAMNRLGRLFE
+267 EIPAMNRLGRTFE
-280 LLLPLLILAA
+280 LLLPLLILAV
-290 FFGVRMVVA
+290 FFGTRMVVA
-299 GDAIPVGTAGTK
+299 GEAIPVGTAGTK

-325 FTQVAYI
+325 FSQVAYI

-347 ADSARWV
+347 GDSAHWV
-354 QALIGLSWISL
+354 QALIVLSWLCL

-371 YIRSVCKRGRMNAR
+371 YVRMAWKRGR
-385 LNGENAASERRDC
+385 
-398 RHLSITARL
+398 ITPRL

-440 TAALLYLSY
+440 TAALLYLSF
-449 MLGEIAKSGRME
+449 MLGEIAKSGRVKPE
-461 HGQRSSAAHTRSSV
+461 ASRTVRTRAAV
-475 DQRAETWSSIRSQR
+475 PQR
-489 TAAAAV
+489 TSMDSV
-495 SASGERGKRSGVKTP
+495 SASGEHGERFGMKKC
-510 RTATVLAFTLLFMA
+510 RTAMVLTFSLLFMV

-556 DCTIGAVGAEDFL
+556 DCTIDAVGAGEFL

-589 YFFKPFDPE
+589 YFYKPFDPE
-598 KTGQGTEIHFID
+598 KTGQGTEIHFIN

-621 ENSIVL
+621 ENSVVL

>member
-13 GSRHTWLYTAAALVL
+13 GSRHAWLYTAAALVL

-40 DIRALYGDDL
+40 SIRALYGDDL

-82 YLEFRL
+82 YLEFLL

-114 SRRLSRLT
+114 SRRLSRRT
-122 RVPHGWL
+122 RVPQGVL
-129 LGQAVG
+129 PGQAVG

-176 YMEGRGTC
+176 YMEGRGTR

-198 THERFIALAPLFYL
+198 THERYIALFPLFYL
-212 ALLTQYCTERRLCRR
+212 AVLTQYQTERRLCRR
-227 FAPSRTSHRPASS
+227 FAPSRTSEVPRTSQPPASA
-240 GTTDRGTPGSDMT
+240 GTTECDTPDSDML
-253 SCRKRG
+253 SG
-259 GESCAASD
+259 
-267 DMLAMNRLGRLFE
+267 NRLGRRLE
-280 LLLPLLILAA
+280 LLLPLLILAV
-290 FFGVRMVVA
+290 FFGSRMVVA
-299 GDAIPVGTAGTK
+299 GEAIPVGTAGTK

-354 QALIGLSWISL
+354 QALIGLSWLSL

-371 YIRSVCKRGRMNAR
+371 YVRSVWKRGR
-385 LNGENAASERRDC
+385 
-398 RHLSITARL
+398 ITPRL

-440 TAALLYLSY
+440 TAALLYLSF
-449 MLGEIAKSGRME
+449 MLGEIAKSGRVKPE
-461 HGQRSSAAHTRSSV
+461 ASRTVRTRAAV
-475 DQRAETWSSIRSQR
+475 PQR
-489 TAAAAV
+489 TSMDSV
-495 SASGERGKRSGVKTP
+495 SASGEHGERFGMKKC
-510 RTATVLAFTLLFMA
+510 RTAMVLTFSLLFMA

-556 DCTIGAVGAEDFL
+556 DCTIDAVGAENFL

-589 YFFKPFDPE
+589 YFYKPFDPE
-598 KTGQGTEIHFID
+598 KNGQGTEIHFINS
-610 RPDELPADATV
+610 PDELPADATV

-627 MEHGNRGYIDVTAQ
+627 MEHGNRGYIDVSAQ

>member
-1 MEQTQKRNTVKE
+1 MEQTQKRNIVKE

-40 DIRALYGDDL
+40 SIRALYGDDL

-371 YIRSVCKRGRMNAR
+371 YIRSVWKRGRMNAR

-449 MLGEIAKSGRME
+449 MLGEIAKKS
-461 HGQRSSAAHTRSSV
+461 
-475 DQRAETWSSIRSQR
+475 R
-489 TAAAAV
+489 TAA
-495 SASGERGKRSGVKTP
+495 
-510 RTATVLAFTLLFMA
+510 VLAFTLLFMA

-598 KTGQGTEIHFID
+598 KTGQGTEIHFIN

>member
-1 MEQTQKRNTVKE
+1 MTGV
-13 GSRHTWLYTAAALVL
+13 ALVL

-40 DIRALYGDDL
+40 SIRALYGDDL

-105 AISWVIYFF
+105 AIAWVIYFF

-122 RVPHGWL
+122 RMPQGMRI
-129 LGQAVG
+129 GQAVG

-176 YMEGRGTC
+176 YMEGRGTR

-212 ALLTQYCTERRLCRR
+212 AVITQYLTERRLCRR
-227 FAPSRTSHRPASS
+227 FARLRTV
-240 GTTDRGTPGSDMT
+240 
-253 SCRKRG
+253 
-259 GESCAASD
+259 
-267 DMLAMNRLGRLFE
+267 E
-280 LLLPLLILAA
+280 LLLPLLILAV
-290 FFGVRMVVA
+290 FFGTRMVVA
-299 GDAIPVGTAGTK
+299 GEAIPVGTAGTK

-325 FTQVAYI
+325 FSQVAYI

-347 ADSARWV
+347 ADSAHWV
-354 QALIGLSWISL
+354 QALIVLSWLCL

-371 YIRSVCKRGRMNAR
+371 YVRRTWKRGR
-385 LNGENAASERRDC
+385 
-398 RHLSITARL
+398 ITPRL

-449 MLGEIAKSGRME
+449 MLGEIAKSGAVKAKAGRAVRTRAATV
-461 HGQRSSAAHTRSSV
+461 QRASAAS
-475 DQRAETWSSIRSQR
+475 
-489 TAAAAV
+489 V
-495 SASGERGKRSGVKTP
+495 SASGERAACHGVERP
-510 RTATVLAFTLLFMA
+510 RTAMVLAFSLLFMA

-556 DCTIGAVGAEDFL
+556 DCTIDAVGAGEFL

-589 YFFKPFDPE
+589 YFYKPFDPE
-598 KTGQGTEIHFID
+598 KTGQGTEIHFIN

-621 ENSIVL
+621 ENSVVL

-641 TFGLAAWEELPQA
+641 TFGLAAWEALPQA

>member
-1 MEQTQKRNTVKE
+1 MTGV
-13 GSRHTWLYTAAALVL
+13 ALVL

-40 DIRALYGDDL
+40 SIRALYGDDL

-105 AISWVIYFF
+105 AIAWVIYFF

-122 RVPHGWL
+122 RMPQGMRI
-129 LGQAVG
+129 GQAVG

-176 YMEGRGTC
+176 YMEGRGTR

-212 ALLTQYCTERRLCRR
+212 AVITKYLTERRLCRR
-227 FAPSRTSHRPASS
+227 FASSGTSERSRTSHHPASA
-240 GTTDRGTPGSDMT
+240 GATDRDT
-253 SCRKRG
+253 S
-259 GESCAASD
+259 ASD
-267 DMLAMNRLGRLFE
+267 EMPQVNRLGRIFE
-280 LLLPLLILAA
+280 LLLPLLILAV
-290 FFGVRMVVA
+290 FFGVRVVVA
-299 GDAIPVGTAGTK
+299 GEAIPVGTAGTK

-325 FTQVAYI
+325 FMQVAYI

-347 ADSARWV
+347 GDSAHWV
-354 QALIGLSWISL
+354 QALIVLSWICL
-365 LLMLVL
+365 LLMLLIYV
-371 YIRSVCKRGRMNAR
+371 RRAWRRGR
-385 LNGENAASERRDC
+385 
-398 RHLSITARL
+398 ITPRL

-449 MLGEIAKSGRME
+449 MLGEIAKSGVVKPEVGRAVRTRAATV
-461 HGQRSSAAHTRSSV
+461 QRASAAS
-475 DQRAETWSSIRSQR
+475 
-489 TAAAAV
+489 V
-495 SASGERGKRSGVKTP
+495 SASGERAACRGVERP
-510 RTATVLAFTLLFMA
+510 RTAMILAFSLLFMA

-556 DCTIGAVGAEDFL
+556 DCTIDAVGAGEFL

-577 YNYYEMSDFYAE
+577 YNYYEMSEFYAE
-589 YFFKPFDPE
+589 YFYKPFDPE
-598 KTGQGTEIHFID
+598 KTGQGTEIHFIN

-641 TFGLAAWEELPQA
+641 TFGLAAWEALPQA

>member
-1 MEQTQKRNTVKE
+1 MTGV
-13 GSRHTWLYTAAALVL
+13 ALVL

-40 DIRALYGDDL
+40 SIRALYGDDL

-72 NFRPFYWALS
+72 NFRPFYWAMS
-82 YLEFRL
+82 YLEFWL

-105 AISWVIYFF
+105 MIAWVIYFF

-122 RVPHGWL
+122 RVPQGVL
-129 LGQAVG
+129 PGQAVG

-161 LALLLALLTLWGLFD
+161 LALLLALLTLWGLFN
-176 YMEGRGTC
+176 YMEGRGTR

-212 ALLTQYCTERRLCRR
+212 AVITQYCTERRLCRR
-227 FAPSRTSHRPASS
+227 FAPSRMSEVPRTSQPPASA
-240 GTTDRGTPGSDMT
+240 GTTECDTPGSDML
-253 SCRKRG
+253 SG
-259 GESCAASD
+259 
-267 DMLAMNRLGRLFE
+267 NRLGRLLE
-280 LLLPLLILAA
+280 LLLPFLILAV
-290 FFGVRMVVA
+290 FFGSRMVVA

-354 QALIGLSWISL
+354 QALIFLSWLCL

-371 YIRSVCKRGRMNAR
+371 YVRSVWKRGR
-385 LNGENAASERRDC
+385 
-398 RHLSITARL
+398 ITPRL

-440 TAALLYLSY
+440 TVALLYLSY
-449 MLGEIAKSGRME
+449 MLGEIAKSGRVKPEAGRAM
-461 HGQRSSAAHTRSSV
+461 RTRAV
-475 DQRAETWSSIRSQR
+475 AVQR
-489 TAAAAV
+489 TAMASV
-495 SASGERGKRSGVKTP
+495 SASGEHGERFGMKKC
-510 RTATVLAFTLLFMA
+510 RTAMVLSFSLLFMA

-530 PVEHYDRQHYP
+530 PVEHYDRQYYP

-556 DCTIGAVGAEDFL
+556 DCTIDAVGTENFL

-589 YFFKPFDPE
+589 YFYKPFDPE
-598 KTGQGTEIHFID
+598 KTGQGTEIHFINS
-610 RPDELPADATV
+610 PDELPADATV

-627 MEHGNRGYIDVTAQ
+627 MEHGNRGYIDVSAQ

>member
-1 MEQTQKRNTVKE
+1 MTGV
-13 GSRHTWLYTAAALVL
+13 ALVL

-40 DIRALYGDDL
+40 SIRALYGDDL

-105 AISWVIYFF
+105 AIAWVIYFF
-114 SRRLSRLT
+114 SRRLSRLA
-122 RVPHGWL
+122 RMPQGMRI
-129 LGQAVG
+129 GQAVG

-176 YMEGRGTC
+176 YMEGRGTR

-212 ALLTQYCTERRLCRR
+212 AVITQYQTERRLCRR
-227 FAPSRTSHRPASS
+227 FARLRTV
-240 GTTDRGTPGSDMT
+240 
-253 SCRKRG
+253 
-259 GESCAASD
+259 
-267 DMLAMNRLGRLFE
+267 E
-280 LLLPLLILAA
+280 LLLPLLILAV
-290 FFGVRMVVA
+290 FFGTRMVVA
-299 GDAIPVGTAGTK
+299 GEAIPVGTAGTK

-325 FTQVAYI
+325 FSQVAYI

-347 ADSARWV
+347 GDSAHWV
-354 QALIGLSWISL
+354 QGLIVLSWLCL

-371 YIRSVCKRGRMNAR
+371 YVRRAWRRGR
-385 LNGENAASERRDC
+385 
-398 RHLSITARL
+398 ITPRL

-449 MLGEIAKSGRME
+449 MLGEIAKSGAVKPEAGRAVRTRAATV
-461 HGQRSSAAHTRSSV
+461 QRASAAS
-475 DQRAETWSSIRSQR
+475 
-489 TAAAAV
+489 V
-495 SASGERGKRSGVKTP
+495 SASGERAAYRGM
-510 RTATVLAFTLLFMA
+510 AMVLAFSLLFMA

-556 DCTIGAVGAEDFL
+556 DCTIDAVGAGEFL

-589 YFFKPFDPE
+589 YFYKPFDPE
-598 KTGQGTEIHFID
+598 KTGQGTEIHFIN

-627 MEHGNRGYIDVTAQ
+627 MEHGNRGYIDVSAQ

>member
-1 MEQTQKRNTVKE
+1 MTGV
-13 GSRHTWLYTAAALVL
+13 ALVL

-40 DIRALYGDDL
+40 SIRALYGDDL

-105 AISWVIYFF
+105 AIAWVIYFF

-122 RVPHGWL
+122 RTPQGMRI
-129 LGQAVG
+129 GQAVG

-176 YMEGRGTC
+176 YMEGRGTR

-198 THERFIALAPLFYL
+198 THERYIALAPLFYL
-212 ALLTQYCTERRLCRR
+212 AVLTQYLTERRLCRR
-227 FAPSRTSHRPASS
+227 FAPSRS
-240 GTTDRGTPGSDMT
+240 
-253 SCRKRG
+253 
-259 GESCAASD
+259 SCAASD
-267 DMLAMNRLGRLFE
+267 EIPAMNRLGRTVE
-280 LLLPLLILAA
+280 LLLPLLILAV
-290 FFGVRMVVA
+290 FFGTRMVVA
-299 GDAIPVGTAGTK
+299 GEAIPVGTAGTK
-311 VQDTFSLAQALGFA
+311 VQDTFSLAEALGFA
-325 FTQVAYI
+325 FSQVAYI
-332 FGVNAGHAIF
+332 FGINAGHAIF

-354 QALIGLSWISL
+354 QGLIVLSWLCL

-371 YIRSVCKRGRMNAR
+371 YVRMAWKRGR
-385 LNGENAASERRDC
+385 
-398 RHLSITARL
+398 ITPRL

-449 MLGEIAKSGRME
+449 MLGEIAKSGAVKAKAGRAVRTRAATV
-461 HGQRSSAAHTRSSV
+461 QRASAAS
-475 DQRAETWSSIRSQR
+475 
-489 TAAAAV
+489 V
-495 SASGERGKRSGVKTP
+495 SASGERAACRGM
-510 RTATVLAFTLLFMA
+510 AMVLAFSLLFMA

-541 NIFFFFDQDRVNSLA
+541 NIYFFFDQDRVNSLA
-556 DCTIGAVGAEDFL
+556 DCTIDAVGAGEFL

-589 YFFKPFDPE
+589 YFYKPFDPE
-598 KTGQGTEIHFID
+598 KTGQGTEIHFIN

-621 ENSIVL
+621 ENSVVL
-627 MEHGNRGYIDVTAQ
+627 MEHGNRSYIDVTAQ
-641 TFGLAAWEELPQA
+641 TFGLAAWEALPQT

>member
-1 MEQTQKRNTVKE
+1 MTGV
-13 GSRHTWLYTAAALVL
+13 ALVL

-40 DIRALYGDDL
+40 SIRALYGDDL

-105 AISWVIYFF
+105 AIAWVIYFF

-122 RVPHGWL
+122 RMPQGMRI
-129 LGQAVG
+129 GQAVG

-161 LALLLALLTLWGLFD
+161 LALLLALLTLWDLFD
-176 YMEGRGTC
+176 YMEGRGTR

-212 ALLTQYCTERRLCRR
+212 AVITQYLTERRLCRR
-227 FAPSRTSHRPASS
+227 FARLRTV
-240 GTTDRGTPGSDMT
+240 
-253 SCRKRG
+253 
-259 GESCAASD
+259 
-267 DMLAMNRLGRLFE
+267 E
-280 LLLPLLILAA
+280 LLLPLLILAV
-290 FFGVRMVVA
+290 FFGTRMVVA
-299 GDAIPVGTAGTK
+299 GEAIPVGTAGTK

-325 FTQVAYI
+325 FSQVAYI

-347 ADSARWV
+347 GDSAHWV
-354 QALIGLSWISL
+354 QALIVLSWLCL
-365 LLMLVL
+365 LLMLLL
-371 YIRSVCKRGRMNAR
+371 YVRRAWRRGR
-385 LNGENAASERRDC
+385 
-398 RHLSITARL
+398 ITPRL

-449 MLGEIAKSGRME
+449 MLGEIAKSGAVKPEAGRAVRTRAATV
-461 HGQRSSAAHTRSSV
+461 QRASAAS
-475 DQRAETWSSIRSQR
+475 
-489 TAAAAV
+489 V
-495 SASGERGKRSGVKTP
+495 SASGERAAYRGM
-510 RTATVLAFTLLFMA
+510 AMVLAFSLLFMA

-556 DCTIGAVGAEDFL
+556 DCTIDAVGAGEFL

-589 YFFKPFDPE
+589 YFYKPFDPE
-598 KTGQGTEIHFID
+598 KTGQGTEIHFIN

-641 TFGLAAWEELPQA
+641 TFGLAAWEALPQA

>member
-1 MEQTQKRNTVKE
+1 MTGV
-13 GSRHTWLYTAAALVL
+13 ALVL

-40 DIRALYGDDL
+40 SIRALYGDDL

-105 AISWVIYFF
+105 AIAWVIYFF

-122 RVPHGWL
+122 RMPQGMRI
-129 LGQAVG
+129 GQAVG

-176 YMEGRGTC
+176 YMEGRGTR

-198 THERFIALAPLFYL
+198 THERYIALAPLFYL
-212 ALLTQYCTERRLCRR
+212 AVLTQYCTERRLCRR
-227 FAPSRTSHRPASS
+227 FAPSRTS
-240 GTTDRGTPGSDMT
+240 
-253 SCRKRG
+253 
-259 GESCAASD
+259 CAASD
-267 DMLAMNRLGRLFE
+267 EIPAMNRLGRIFE
-280 LLLPLLILAA
+280 LLLPLLILTV
-290 FFGVRMVVA
+290 FFGTRVVVA
-299 GDAIPVGTAGTK
+299 GEAIPVGTAGTK

-325 FTQVAYI
+325 FSQVAYI

-354 QALIGLSWISL
+354 QALIFLSWLCL

-371 YIRSVCKRGRMNAR
+371 YVRMAWKRGR
-385 LNGENAASERRDC
+385 
-398 RHLSITARL
+398 ITPRL

-449 MLGEIAKSGRME
+449 MLGEIAKSGAVKAKAGRAVRTRAATV
-461 HGQRSSAAHTRSSV
+461 QRVSTA
-475 DQRAETWSSIRSQR
+475 SI
-489 TAAAAV
+489 
-495 SASGERGKRSGVKTP
+495 SASGERAACHGM
-510 RTATVLAFTLLFMA
+510 AMVLAFSLLFMA

-541 NIFFFFDQDRVNSLA
+541 NMFFFFDQDRVNSLA
-556 DCTIGAVGAEDFL
+556 DCTIDAVGAGEFL

-589 YFFKPFDPE
+589 YFYKPFDPE
-598 KTGQGTEIHFID
+598 KTGQGTEIHFIN

-621 ENSIVL
+621 ENSVVL

-641 TFGLAAWEELPQA
+641 TFGLAAWEALPQA

>member
-1 MEQTQKRNTVKE
+1 MTGV
-13 GSRHTWLYTAAALVL
+13 ALVL

-40 DIRALYGDDL
+40 SIRALYGDDL

-105 AISWVIYFF
+105 AIAWVIYFF

-122 RVPHGWL
+122 RTPQGMRI
-129 LGQAVG
+129 GQVVG

-176 YMEGRGTC
+176 YMEGRGTR

-198 THERFIALAPLFYL
+198 THERYIALAPLFYL
-212 ALLTQYCTERRLCRR
+212 AVFTQYQTERRLCRR
-227 FAPSRTSHRPASS
+227 FARLRTV
-240 GTTDRGTPGSDMT
+240 
-253 SCRKRG
+253 
-259 GESCAASD
+259 
-267 DMLAMNRLGRLFE
+267 E
-280 LLLPLLILAA
+280 LLLPLLILAV
-290 FFGVRMVVA
+290 FFGTRVVVA
-299 GDAIPVGTAGTK
+299 GEAIPVGTAGTK

-325 FTQVAYI
+325 FMQVAYI

-347 ADSARWV
+347 GDSAHWV
-354 QALIGLSWISL
+354 QGLIVLSWLCL
-365 LLMLVL
+365 LLMLLL
-371 YIRSVCKRGRMNAR
+371 YVRRAWRRGR
-385 LNGENAASERRDC
+385 
-398 RHLSITARL
+398 ITPRL

-449 MLGEIAKSGRME
+449 MLGEIAKSGAVKPEAGRAV
-461 HGQRSSAAHTRSSV
+461 HTRAATVQRASAAS
-475 DQRAETWSSIRSQR
+475 
-489 TAAAAV
+489 V
-495 SASGERGKRSGVKTP
+495 SASGERAACRGVERP
-510 RTATVLAFTLLFMA
+510 RTAMVLAFSLLFMA

-556 DCTIGAVGAEDFL
+556 DCTIDAVGAGDFL

-589 YFFKPFDPE
+589 YFYKPFDPE
-598 KTGQGTEIHFID
+598 KTGQGTEIHFIN
-610 RPDELPADATV
+610 RPDELPTDATV

-641 TFGLAAWEELPQA
+641 TFGLAAWEALPQT

>member
-1 MEQTQKRNTVKE
+1 MTGV
-13 GSRHTWLYTAAALVL
+13 ALVL

-40 DIRALYGDDL
+40 SIRALYGDDL

-105 AISWVIYFF
+105 AIAWVIYFF

-122 RVPHGWL
+122 RTPQDMRI
-129 LGQAVG
+129 GQAVG

-176 YMEGRGTC
+176 YMEGRGTR

-198 THERFIALAPLFYL
+198 THERYIALAPLFYL
-212 ALLTQYCTERRLCRR
+212 AVLTQYLTERRLCRR
-227 FAPSRTSHRPASS
+227 FAPSRS
-240 GTTDRGTPGSDMT
+240 
-253 SCRKRG
+253 
-259 GESCAASD
+259 SCAASD
-267 DMLAMNRLGRLFE
+267 EIPAMNRLGRTVE
-280 LLLPLLILAA
+280 LLLPLLILAV
-290 FFGVRMVVA
+290 FFGTRMVVA
-299 GDAIPVGTAGTK
+299 GEAIPVGTAGTK
-311 VQDTFSLAQALGFA
+311 VQDTFSLAEALGFA
-325 FTQVAYI
+325 FSQVAYI
-332 FGVNAGHAIF
+332 FGINAGHAIF

-354 QALIGLSWISL
+354 QGLIVLSWLCL

-371 YIRSVCKRGRMNAR
+371 YVRMAWKRGR
-385 LNGENAASERRDC
+385 
-398 RHLSITARL
+398 ITPRL

-449 MLGEIAKSGRME
+449 MLGEIAKSGAVKAKAGRAVRTRAATV
-461 HGQRSSAAHTRSSV
+461 QRASAAS
-475 DQRAETWSSIRSQR
+475 
-489 TAAAAV
+489 V
-495 SASGERGKRSGVKTP
+495 SASGERAACRGM
-510 RTATVLAFTLLFMA
+510 AMVLAFSLLFMA

-556 DCTIGAVGAEDFL
+556 DCTIDAVGAGEFL

-589 YFFKPFDPE
+589 YFYKPFDPE
-598 KTGQGTEIHFID
+598 KTGQGTEIHFIN
-610 RPDELPADATV
+610 RPDELPTDATV

-641 TFGLAAWEELPQA
+641 TFGLAAWEALPQT

>member
-13 GSRHTWLYTAAALVL
+13 GSRHAWLYTAAALVL

-40 DIRALYGDDL
+40 SIRALYGDDL

-72 NFRPFYWALS
+72 NFRPFYWAMS
-82 YLEFRL
+82 YLEFWL
-88 IGPHVHWY
+88 IGPRVHWY

-105 AISWVIYFF
+105 VIAWVIYFF
-114 SRRLSRLT
+114 SRRLSRRT
-122 RVPHGWL
+122 RVPQDVL
-129 LGQAVG
+129 PGQAVG

-176 YMEGRGTC
+176 YMEGRGTR

-212 ALLTQYCTERRLCRR
+212 AVFTQYQTERRLCRR
-227 FAPSRTSHRPASS
+227 FARLRTV
-240 GTTDRGTPGSDMT
+240 
-253 SCRKRG
+253 
-259 GESCAASD
+259 
-267 DMLAMNRLGRLFE
+267 E
-280 LLLPLLILAA
+280 LLLPLVILAV
-290 FFGVRMVVA
+290 FFGSRMVVA
-299 GDAIPVGTAGTK
+299 GEAIPVGTAGTK

-325 FTQVAYI
+325 FTQVAYL

-347 ADSARWV
+347 VDSARWV
-354 QALIGLSWISL
+354 QVLIGLSWLCL
-365 LLMLVL
+365 LLLLVL
-371 YIRSVCKRGRMNAR
+371 YVRSVWKRGRITP
-385 LNGENAASERRDC
+385 RR
-398 RHLSITARL
+398 
-407 IGENLLFIC
+407 IGENLLFIG

-440 TAALLYLSY
+440 TAALLYLSF
-449 MLGEIAKSGRME
+449 MLGEIAKSGRVKPE
-461 HGQRSSAAHTRSSV
+461 ASRTVRTRAV
-475 DQRAETWSSIRSQR
+475 VPQR
-489 TAAAAV
+489 TSMDSV
-495 SASGERGKRSGVKTP
+495 SASGEHGERFDTKKSR
-510 RTATVLAFTLLFMA
+510 AAALLAFSLLFMV
-524 YGAVMT
+524 YGVVMT

-556 DCTIGAVGAEDFL
+556 DCTIDAVGAENFL

-589 YFFKPFDPE
+589 YFYKPFDPE
-598 KTGQGTEIHFID
+598 KTGQGTEIHFINS
-610 RPDELPADATV
+610 PDELPADATV

-627 MEHGNRGYIDVTAQ
+627 MEHGNRGYIDVSAQ

>member
-13 GSRHTWLYTAAALVL
+13 GSRHAWLYTAAALVL

-40 DIRALYGDDL
+40 SIRALYGDDL

-72 NFRPFYWALS
+72 NFRPFYWAMS
-82 YLEFRL
+82 YLEFLL
-88 IGPHVHWY
+88 IGPHVRWY

-105 AISWVIYFF
+105 GIAWVIYFF

-122 RVPHGWL
+122 RVPHGML
-129 LGQAVG
+129 FGQAVG

-176 YMEGRGTC
+176 YMEGRGTR

-212 ALLTQYCTERRLCRR
+212 AVLTQYQTERRLCRR
-227 FAPSRTSHRPASS
+227 FAPSRMSEVPRTSQPPASAS
-240 GTTDRGTPGSDMT
+240 TTECDTPGSDML
-253 SCRKRG
+253 SG
-259 GESCAASD
+259 
-267 DMLAMNRLGRLFE
+267 NRLGRLLE
-280 LLLPLLILAA
+280 LLLPLLILAV
-290 FFGVRMVVA
+290 FFGSRMVVA
-299 GDAIPVGTAGTK
+299 GEAIPVGTAGTK
-311 VQDTFSLAQALGFA
+311 VQDTFSLTQALGFA

-354 QALIGLSWISL
+354 QALIGLSWLSL

-371 YIRSVCKRGRMNAR
+371 YVRSVWKRGR
-385 LNGENAASERRDC
+385 
-398 RHLSITARL
+398 ITPRL

-449 MLGEIAKSGRME
+449 MLGEIAKSGRVKPE
-461 HGQRSSAAHTRSSV
+461 AGRTVRTRAAV
-475 DQRAETWSSIRSQR
+475 PQR
-489 TAAAAV
+489 TSMDSV
-495 SASGERGKRSGVKTP
+495 SASGEHGERFGMKKC
-510 RTATVLAFTLLFMA
+510 RTAMVLTFSLLFMA

-530 PVEHYDRQHYP
+530 PVEHYDRQHYT

-556 DCTIGAVGAEDFL
+556 DCTIDAVGAGNFL

-589 YFFKPFDPE
+589 YFYKPFDPE
-598 KTGQGTEIHFID
+598 KTGQGTEIHFINS
-610 RPDELPADATV
+610 PDELPADATV

-627 MEHGNRGYIDVTAQ
+627 MEHGNRGYIDVSAQ
-641 TFGLAAWEELPQA
+641 TFGLAAWEKLPQA

>member
-1 MEQTQKRNTVKE
+1 MTGV
-13 GSRHTWLYTAAALVL
+13 ALVL

-40 DIRALYGDDL
+40 SIRALYGDDL

-105 AISWVIYFF
+105 AIAWVIYFF

-122 RVPHGWL
+122 RMPQGMRI
-129 LGQAVG
+129 GQAVG

-176 YMEGRGTC
+176 YMEGRGTR

-198 THERFIALAPLFYL
+198 THERFIALVPLFYL
-212 ALLTQYCTERRLCRR
+212 AVITQYLTERRLCRR
-227 FAPSRTSHRPASS
+227 FARLRTV
-240 GTTDRGTPGSDMT
+240 
-253 SCRKRG
+253 
-259 GESCAASD
+259 
-267 DMLAMNRLGRLFE
+267 E
-280 LLLPLLILAA
+280 LLLPLLILAV
-290 FFGVRMVVA
+290 FFGTRMVVA
-299 GDAIPVGTAGTK
+299 GEAIPVGTAGTK

-325 FTQVAYI
+325 FSQVAYI

-347 ADSARWV
+347 GDSAHWV
-354 QALIGLSWISL
+354 QALIVQSWLCL
-365 LLMLVL
+365 LLMLLL
-371 YIRSVCKRGRMNAR
+371 YVRRAWRRGR
-385 LNGENAASERRDC
+385 
-398 RHLSITARL
+398 ITPRL

-449 MLGEIAKSGRME
+449 MLGEIAKSAVVKPEAGRAVRTRAATV
-461 HGQRSSAAHTRSSV
+461 QRASAAS
-475 DQRAETWSSIRSQR
+475 
-489 TAAAAV
+489 V
-495 SASGERGKRSGVKTP
+495 SASGERAAYRGM
-510 RTATVLAFTLLFMA
+510 AMVLAFSLLFMA

-556 DCTIGAVGAEDFL
+556 DCTIDAVGAGEFL

-589 YFFKPFDPE
+589 YFYKPFDPE
-598 KTGQGTEIHFID
+598 KTGQGTEIHFIN

-621 ENSIVL
+621 ENSVVL

-641 TFGLAAWEELPQA
+641 TFGLAAWEALPQA

>member
-1 MEQTQKRNTVKE
+1 MTGV
-13 GSRHTWLYTAAALVL
+13 ALVL

-40 DIRALYGDDL
+40 SIRALYGDDL

-105 AISWVIYFF
+105 AIAWVIYFF

-122 RVPHGWL
+122 RTPQGMRI
-129 LGQAVG
+129 GQVVG

-176 YMEGRGTC
+176 YMEGRGTR

-198 THERFIALAPLFYL
+198 THERYIALAPLFYL
-212 ALLTQYCTERRLCRR
+212 AVLTQYCTERRLCRR
-227 FAPSRTSHRPASS
+227 FAPSR
-240 GTTDRGTPGSDMT
+240 M
-253 SCRKRG
+253 
-259 GESCAASD
+259 SCAASD
-267 DMLAMNRLGRLFE
+267 EIPAMNRLGRIFE
-280 LLLPLLILAA
+280 LLLPLLILAV
-290 FFGVRMVVA
+290 FFGTRMVVA
-299 GDAIPVGTAGTK
+299 GEAIPVGTAGTK

-325 FTQVAYI
+325 FSQVAYI

-347 ADSARWV
+347 GDSAHWV
-354 QALIGLSWISL
+354 QGLIVLSWLCL

-371 YIRSVCKRGRMNAR
+371 YVRRAWRRGR
-385 LNGENAASERRDC
+385 
-398 RHLSITARL
+398 ITPRL

-449 MLGEIAKSGRME
+449 MLGEIAKSGAVKPEAGRAVRTRAATV
-461 HGQRSSAAHTRSSV
+461 QRTSAAS
-475 DQRAETWSSIRSQR
+475 
-489 TAAAAV
+489 V
-495 SASGERGKRSGVKTP
+495 SASGERAACRGVERP
-510 RTATVLAFTLLFMA
+510 RTAMVLAFSLLFMA

-556 DCTIGAVGAEDFL
+556 DCTIDAVGAGEFL

-589 YFFKPFDPE
+589 YFYKPFDPE
-598 KTGQGTEIHFID
+598 KTGQGTEIHFIN

-641 TFGLAAWEELPQA
+641 TFGLAAWEALPQA

>member
-1 MEQTQKRNTVKE
+1 MTGV
-13 GSRHTWLYTAAALVL
+13 ALVL

-40 DIRALYGDDL
+40 SIRALYGDDL

-105 AISWVIYFF
+105 AIAWVIYFF

-122 RVPHGWL
+122 RMPQGMRI
-129 LGQAVG
+129 GQAVG

-176 YMEGRGTC
+176 YMEGRGTR

-212 ALLTQYCTERRLCRR
+212 TVITQYLTERRLCRR
-227 FAPSRTSHRPASS
+227 FARLRTV
-240 GTTDRGTPGSDMT
+240 
-253 SCRKRG
+253 
-259 GESCAASD
+259 
-267 DMLAMNRLGRLFE
+267 E
-280 LLLPLLILAA
+280 LLLPLLILAV

-299 GDAIPVGTAGTK
+299 GEAIPVGTAGTK

-325 FTQVAYI
+325 FMQVAYI

-354 QALIGLSWISL
+354 QVLIVLSWICL
-365 LLMLVL
+365 LLMLLIYV
-371 YIRSVCKRGRMNAR
+371 RRAWRRGR
-385 LNGENAASERRDC
+385 
-398 RHLSITARL
+398 ITPRL

-449 MLGEIAKSGRME
+449 MLGEIAKSGAVKPEAGRAVRTRAATM
-461 HGQRSSAAHTRSSV
+461 QRTSAAS
-475 DQRAETWSSIRSQR
+475 
-489 TAAAAV
+489 V
-495 SASGERGKRSGVKTP
+495 SASGERAACRGM
-510 RTATVLAFTLLFMA
+510 AMVLAFSLLFMA

-556 DCTIGAVGAEDFL
+556 DCTIDAVGAGEFL

-589 YFFKPFDPE
+589 YFYKPFDPE
-598 KTGQGTEIHFID
+598 KTGQGTEIHFIN

-641 TFGLAAWEELPQA
+641 TFGLAAWEALPQA